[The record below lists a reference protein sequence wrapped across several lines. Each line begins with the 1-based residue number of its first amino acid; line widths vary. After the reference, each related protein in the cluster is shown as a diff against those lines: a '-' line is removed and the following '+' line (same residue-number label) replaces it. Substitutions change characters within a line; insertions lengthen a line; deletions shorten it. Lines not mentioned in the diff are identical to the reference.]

1 MAKTHTYIELGF
13 YHPLFYY
20 RTFILG
26 FFTPPV
32 SDNTEA
38 NMRAD
43 KFGRKPLTGI
53 IRMEMEVEEREGEG
67 GQDERRRR
75 VEAE

>member
-1 MAKTHTYIELGF
+1 M
-13 YHPLFYY
+13 
-20 RTFILG
+20 
-26 FFTPPV
+26 
-32 SDNTEA
+32 SDHTEA
-38 NMRAD
+38 SMRAD

-53 IRMEMEVEEREGEG
+53 IRVEVEERGEG

>member
-1 MAKTHTYIELGF
+1 
-13 YHPLFYY
+13 
-20 RTFILG
+20 
-26 FFTPPV
+26 
-32 SDNTEA
+32 
-38 NMRAD
+38 MRAD

-53 IRMEMEVEEREGEG
+53 IRVEVEERGGEGERGG